1 MIRKKKFKVSEATKA
16 ARAELSA
23 LSSELN
29 KAKALVAATSGVQLT
44 TNEMLLDTY
53 KQKTGA
59 KKFLRLQE
67 WRELG
72 YKVKKGEKSY
82 RIWGSPIQVLKKAK
96 HQAETEA
103 DSFEHWPMCC
113 LFNEYQVEL
122 FVPAGSVSVD
132 EQPLLKTA

>member
-44 TNEMLLDTY
+44 TNDMLLDTY

-59 KKFLRLQE
+59 MKFLRLQE

-82 RIWGSPIQVLKKAK
+82 RIWGSPIQVPKKAK

-122 FVPAGSVSVD
+122 FAPAGSASAD

>member
-1 MIRKKKFKVSEATKA
+1 MIRKKKFKISEATKV

-29 KAKALVAATSGVQLT
+29 KAKALVAAISGVQLT

-72 YKVKKGEKSY
+72 YKVRKGEKSY
-82 RIWGSPIQVLKKAK
+82 RIWGSPIQVPKKAK
-96 HQAETEA
+96 LEAKTET

-113 LFNEYQVEL
+113 LFNECQVEP
-122 FVPAGSVSVD
+122 FVPAGSAGAD
-132 EQPLLKTA
+132 DQPLLKTA

>member
-1 MIRKKKFKVSEATKA
+1 MIRKKKYKASDATKA

-23 LSSELN
+23 LSSQLN
-29 KAKALVAATSGVQLT
+29 KAKALVAASSGVQLT
-44 TNEMLLDTY
+44 TNELLLDTY

-67 WRELG
+67 WRALG

-82 RIWGSPIQVLKKAK
+82 RIWGSPIQVPKRVK
-96 HQAETEA
+96 QAETDP

-113 LFNEYQVEL
+113 LFNEHQVEL
-122 FVPAGSVSVD
+122 FVPAGTAGAD
-132 EQPLLKTA
+132 EEPLSKTA

>member
-1 MIRKKKFKVSEATKA
+1 MIRNKKFKVSEATKA

-23 LSSELN
+23 LSCELN
-29 KAKALVAATSGVQLT
+29 KTKALVAATCGVQLT
-44 TNEMLLDTY
+44 TNELLLDTY

-59 KKFLRLQE
+59 KEFLRLQE

-82 RIWGSPIQVLKKAK
+82 RIWGSPIQVPKKSK
-96 HQAETEA
+96 HQGEAEA

-113 LFNEYQVEL
+113 LFHENQVEL
-122 FVPAGSVSVD
+122 FVPAGSVSAD
-132 EQPLLKTA
+132 EHPLLKTA